1 MTLLSEESERSSL
14 DQSTSVV
21 GVDMD
26 SERARKVREAAGSAA
41 RLARGSC
48 VEYARRPGRTEVA
61 LRVRITRAV
70 GPPMLHAVAAALISA
85 ARPRTGRA
93 WGVLP
98 GDKLIVVA
106 AREAGALRREG
117 MRAGRERE
125 ADERESRGL
134 VASHACKGVSLLGH
148 PRKADPALRR
158 LWSFG
163 RQPPLG
169 HFGIRFYF
177 RSPSVK
183 HRDPPGTEEGVGMH
197 AGSDSLPLAS
207 APEPVLLARDML
219 VLRMLI
225 SLQRLNCG

>member
-1 MTLLSEESERSSL
+1 VTLLSGESERSSL

-61 LRVRITRAV
+61 LRVRITRTV

-85 ARPRTGRA
+85 ARLRTGRA

-98 GDKLIVVA
+98 GDKLVVVA

-134 VASHACKGVSLLGH
+134 VASHACKRVSLLGR
-148 PRKADPALRR
+148 PRKADPDLKA
-158 LWSFG
+158 
-163 RQPPLG
+163 
-169 HFGIRFYF
+169 
-177 RSPSVK
+177 
-183 HRDPPGTEEGVGMH
+183 
-197 AGSDSLPLAS
+197 
-207 APEPVLLARDML
+207 L
-219 VLRMLI
+219 VLWKAAPAWPLWNSILLWKLFSKASRSWGRRRASGCTLAATAC
-225 SLQRLNCG
+225 RWCRGARTCAARA